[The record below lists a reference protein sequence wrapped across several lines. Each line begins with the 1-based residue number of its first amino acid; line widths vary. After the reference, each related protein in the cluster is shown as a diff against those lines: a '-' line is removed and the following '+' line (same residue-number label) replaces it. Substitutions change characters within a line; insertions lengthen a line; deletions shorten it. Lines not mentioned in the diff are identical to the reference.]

1 MLDFPGRLKT
11 VRARMEEENI
21 GLIFVRPGANL
32 FYLTGIPHRDDYRT
46 DHNAYGDWA
55 VGGYIGLREGVVMTA
70 PRMGGE
76 YFQAQ
81 VQDKPWFEPVR
92 IILESEDPLDVMREV
107 LGRFNLKGKKVALE
121 DHAWAQTAL
130 AFRRL
135 LPDTEFVMASDL
147 VAPMRMI
154 KDETELDLMRKAGQI
169 TDAVFEK
176 AMARLELGATEWD
189 VESEI
194 DYQFKLM
201 GAEFNSFVSNVYFSS
216 PERGPGGT
224 TRKSE
229 KRLMPG
235 DAVTFDFG
243 CIYKGYASD
252 FGRTAFA
259 GDPSAEYVRM
269 HELVLSA
276 QREAMKAMKAGEVTG
291 AQANAIARKVMEE
304 GGYGPEF
311 SHRLGHGIG
320 VTVHEPPWLDVVEK
334 RVLQANMTFTVEPS
348 IRIPNGYHNRVED
361 VVVVTETGGVSLYD
375 TDHKLYIV
383 G

>member
-1 MLDFPGRLKT
+1 MLDFSGRLKT
-11 VRARMEEENI
+11 VRARMDEENV

-55 VGGYIGLREGVVMTA
+55 VGGYIGLKEGVVMTA

-81 VQDKPWFEPVR
+81 VQDKLWFEPVR

-169 TDAVFEK
+169 TGAVFEK

-348 IRIPNGYHNRVED
+348 IRISNGYHNRVED

-383 G
+383 V